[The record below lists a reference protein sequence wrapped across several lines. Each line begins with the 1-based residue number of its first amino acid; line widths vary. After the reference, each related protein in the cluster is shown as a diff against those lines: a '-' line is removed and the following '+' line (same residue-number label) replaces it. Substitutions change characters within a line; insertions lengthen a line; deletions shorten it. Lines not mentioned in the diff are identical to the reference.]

1 MVMSLVVSVVAN
13 RHWLIGFRYFIS
25 LIVTS
30 QTREP
35 LIYLNNYRD
44 ISGNVFL
51 FIQMRFIYLS
61 IIFLLFSSAS
71 FGQINDKD
79 ELIKQLDTIGKLDQ
93 VYRNQ
98 LDQIRIKFA
107 NDSVKRKA
115 ELQKQFKLINTTD
128 SLNLIAVS
136 VIINQYGWLSADEIG
151 ENANSTL
158 FLVIQ
163 HADLKTQEKYLPI
176 MRIAAK
182 NKKLKATSLAMLEDR
197 IAMLQGRKQIYG
209 SQVAW
214 NVQTNKYTIMPML
227 DPDHVD
233 NRRAD
238 VGLGPYGAYLFE
250 MGITWDVDQYKKDLP
265 QIEEWHKKMMSRN
278 KSKY

>member
-1 MVMSLVVSVVAN
+1 M
-13 RHWLIGFRYFIS
+13 
-25 LIVTS
+25 VTS

-71 FGQINDKD
+71 FGQIDDKD

-107 NDSVKRKA
+107 NDSVKRKT

-136 VIINQYGWLSADEIG
+136 VFINQYGWLSADEIG
-151 ENANSTL
+151 EDANSTL

-163 HADLKTQEKYLPI
+163 HADLKTQEKYLPV

-197 IAMLQGRKQIYG
+197 ISMLQGRKQIYG

-238 VGLGPYGAYLFE
+238 VGLGTYGAYLFE

>member
-1 MVMSLVVSVVAN
+1 LCGVSCYQLTLVN
-13 RHWLIGFRYFIS
+13 RFRYFIS
-25 LIVTS
+25 LIVTF
-30 QTREP
+30 QTREL

-61 IIFLLFSSAS
+61 IIFLFFSSVS

-115 ELQKQFKLINTTD
+115 ELQKQLKLINTTD
-128 SLNLIAVS
+128 SLNLITVS

-151 ENANSTL
+151 ETANSTL

-182 NKKLKATSLAMLEDR
+182 NKKLKNTSLALLEDR

-214 NVQTNKYTIMPML
+214 NMQTNKYTIMPMI

-233 NRRAD
+233 ARRAD
-238 VGLGPYGAYLFE
+238 IGMVSYATYLIE
-250 MGITWDVDQYKKDLP
+250 MGVVWDVEQYKKDLP
-265 QIEEWHKKMMSRN
+265 QIEEWHKQMLSRN
-278 KSKY
+278 KVKN